1 MRLSAR
7 RAAAAPTVAANPVLA
22 LGRHLLLLHPPLVLC
37 LNSLPGA
44 QAITLA
50 AMIFAC
56 A

>member
-1 MRLSAR
+1 L
-7 RAAAAPTVAANPVLA
+7 LA